1 MKKLFTFAFLIS
13 FFYLFSGLQP
23 VQAQNSQSACNDQCR
38 FITDTVQ
45 RQQCITGC
53 MNEPAGGTRNTEGGL
68 TNPVIG
74 NLGDDPIAA
83 EEGSTFQ
90 RYLIVIWQAII
101 NIGGLAVIIMFLWGA
116 IEWIT
121 AGGDSSKV
129 GKARDKITQS
139 IIGLVV
145 LVGSFVII
153 SYIGQVFFGGEF
165 DLLRISLPSF

>member
-1 MKKLFTFAFLIS
+1 MKKIFLLLLS
-13 FFYLFSGLQP
+13 FFFISNVFSVP
-23 VQAQNSQSACNDQCR
+23 PYVQAQSCSECDSYSGTARNQCLAACLARQDTSGSDNQS
-38 FITDTVQ
+38 
-45 RQQCITGC
+45 
-53 MNEPAGGTRNTEGGL
+53 GL

-74 NLGDDPIAA
+74 DLGNNPTAA
-83 EEGSTFQ
+83 QSGSTFQ
-90 RYLIVIWQAII
+90 RYFIVIWQAII
-101 NIGGLAVIIMFLWGA
+101 NVGGLAVIIMFLWGA

-153 SYIGQVFFGGEF
+153 SYVGKVFFGGEF
-165 DLLRISLPSF
+165 DLLRISLPTF